1 MDIIKKLSE
10 VTSVSE
16 LYKKFVPQLRKHENT
31 IITKSKKSDKL
42 CFITKMQSVL

>member
-16 LYKKFVPQLRKHENT
+16 LYRKFVPQLRKYENMT
-31 IITKSKKSDKL
+31 YTKSKKSDKL
-42 CFITKMQSVL
+42 CFIIKIL